1 MLHCEQ
7 DDAEHLLW
15 LTIPTDFILQRIFY
29 IASFS
34 PFLSDVH
41 NRLCDIWYLQKR
53 EEDRQQ
59 CKKYLWN
66 ICQKTWENQIG
77 SRIEIWQLWDW
88 LFFQSL
94 LRFVFS
100 ATRHWCRQKKKR
112 RKKERDLKISFEEK
126 NSQGKKKTD
135 SRTYSNIIW
144 EMFNLW
150 STTTTRRNKISFF
163 FSRLFF

>member
-1 MLHCEQ
+1 MSKTTLNIYYDSQFQRILFCNGF
-7 DDAEHLLW
+7 
-15 LTIPTDFILQRIFY
+15 FILQASLLFY
-29 IASFS
+29 QTCTI
-34 PFLSDVH
+34 DC
-41 NRLCDIWYLQKR
+41 CDIWYLQKR

-112 RKKERDLKISFEEK
+112 RKKERDLKISFEKK